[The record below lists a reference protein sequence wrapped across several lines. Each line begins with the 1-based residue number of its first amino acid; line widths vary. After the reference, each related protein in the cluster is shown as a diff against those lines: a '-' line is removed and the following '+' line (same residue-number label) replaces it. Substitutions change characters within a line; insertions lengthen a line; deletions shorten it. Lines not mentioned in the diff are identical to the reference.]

1 MKIILFLLCFF
12 FLSCGPFSA
21 TLENMDSAPFS
32 AEKAEPAPTASLSND
47 MILPAASRDLIYFNQ
62 TDERWAEK
70 NYGPQNCIA
79 AYGCGPTVLSMLVST
94 FTEET
99 IPPDEMAEWC
109 YENGFFSQNSGS
121 YHSIIPE
128 GANAWGLDARSLK
141 DLSYRSM
148 LNELY
153 AGRLIVMLMGEGHFT
168 SGGHFIIIRN
178 VTLEGDLL
186 IADPN
191 SIDNSLSPWAY
202 ELIRSEIKPSNDA
215 GGPVWS
221 IGK

>member
-1 MKIILFLLCFF
+1 MKIILFLLSFF

-21 TLENMDSAPFS
+21 TLENMDSVPLS
-32 AEKAEPAPTASLSND
+32 AEKAEPAPTVSLSND

-62 TDERWAEK
+62 TDARWAEK
-70 NYGPQNCIA
+70 NYGPQNRIA

-128 GANAWGLDARSLK
+128 GARAWGLDARSLK

-202 ELIRSEIKPSNDA
+202 ELIRSEIKPSDDA

>member
-1 MKIILFLLCFF
+1 MKLILFLLCFIF
-12 FLSCGPFSA
+12 FSCGPFGA
-21 TLENMDSAPFS
+21 TLENMDSVPLS
-32 AEKAEPAPTASLSND
+32 AEKGTPAPTASLSND
-47 MILPAASRDLIYFNQ
+47 MTLPAASRNLIYFNQ
-62 TDERWAEK
+62 TDERWGEK
-70 NYGPQNCIA
+70 NYGPQNRIA

-99 IPPDEMAEWC
+99 IPPDEMAKWC

-128 GANAWGLDARSLK
+128 GARAWGLDARSLK

-168 SGGHFIIIRN
+168 SGGHFIIVRN

-202 ELIRSEIKPSNDA
+202 ELIRSEIKPSDDA